1 MFLVARPGNVP
12 NKSHTEVSAYIGV
25 ASMRKKVP
33 RAAICLAFL
42 SFAAFGGA
50 VLADE
55 LNAAFNAIDS
65 PDIKDYIDVLA
76 DDRYEGR
83 EAGTR
88 GGRAAGA
95 YLAERLQELDLKPGG
110 GNGTY
115 FQVFRGARNILG
127 VIEGSDPA
135 LRRQFVI
142 IGAHYDH
149 VGYGTRTTS
158 RGPIGYIHN
167 GADDNASGVAGL
179 LEVAEAFNALGEP
192 PKRSVIFALWDG
204 EEKGLL
210 GSKYWIGNP
219 TVPLD
224 DVALVVNA
232 DMIGR
237 MRERRVE
244 IHGTRSASGLRRLVS
259 QQNENTGLLL
269 DFVWDTKKNSD
280 HHTFYLAGIP
290 FLLFHAG
297 LHDDFHRPS
306 DDAHKINHAGT
317 EQITKL
323 LFSVAFELANQSQNR
338 TFRDQ
343 CRRETKA
350 GLASLERSLPAR
362 PPRLGVWWEHR
373 DGDRPG
379 LYLKRVLPGL
389 PAERAGLQ
397 VGDRLLRFSDRP
409 IEDEDS
415 FRKDVLAAHS
425 PVSVVVERGDEEPLE
440 LNVELDGEPLRL
452 GISWKQDEAEPG
464 TLILSRVVPGSA
476 AHLAGLRVADRIYQ
490 LDGHEFG
497 DEKEFLQRLPELPDS
512 FELTVERRGQ
522 LMTITLDLPP
532 VGVVAE

>member
-1 MFLVARPGNVP
+1 
-12 NKSHTEVSAYIGV
+12 
-25 ASMRKKVP
+25 MRKTVL
-33 RAAICLAFL
+33 RVAIGLAVL
-42 SFAAFGGA
+42 SFARFDGP
-50 VLADE
+50 VLAVE

-65 PDIKDYIDVLA
+65 PEIKDYIDVLA

-110 GNGTY
+110 GIGTY
-115 FQVFRGARNILG
+115 FQVFGGGRNILG
-127 VIEGSDPA
+127 VIEGSDPE
-135 LRRQFVI
+135 RKRQFVI
-142 IGAHYDH
+142 LSAHYDH
-149 VGYGTRTTS
+149 VGYGTQRTS
-158 RGPIGYIHN
+158 RGPIGYVHN

-179 LEVAEAFNALGEP
+179 LEVAEAFNVLGEP
-192 PKRSVIFALWDG
+192 PKRSVIFAFWDG

-210 GSKYWIGNP
+210 GSKHWVRNP
-219 TVPLD
+219 TVPMD
-224 DVALVVNA
+224 DVAFVINA

-237 MRERRVE
+237 MREQRVE

-259 QQNENTGLLL
+259 QQNENADLLL

-280 HHTFYLAGIP
+280 HHEFYLAGIP
-290 FLLFHAG
+290 FLLFHTG

-306 DDAHKINHAGT
+306 DDAHKINHEGT
-317 EQITKL
+317 EQISKL
-323 LFSVAFELANQSQNR
+323 LFSVAFELANQPQNR
-338 TFRDQ
+338 GFRDQ

-350 GLASLERSLPAR
+350 GLANLERGLPAR

-373 DGDRPG
+373 EGDRPG
-379 LYLKRVLPGL
+379 LYLKRVIPGL

-397 VGDRLLRFSDRP
+397 VGDRLLRFNDRP
-409 IEDEDS
+409 IKDEDS

-425 PVSVVVERGDEEPLE
+425 PVSVLVERGDEEPVE
-440 LNVELDGEPLRL
+440 LSVELDGEPLRL

-476 AHLAGLRVADRIYQ
+476 AHLAGLRVADRIYE
-490 LDGHEFG
+490 LDGREFG
-497 DEKEFLQRLPELPDS
+497 DESEFLERLPELADS
-512 FELTVERRGQ
+512 FELAVERRGR
-522 LMTITLDLPP
+522 LMTVTLELPP